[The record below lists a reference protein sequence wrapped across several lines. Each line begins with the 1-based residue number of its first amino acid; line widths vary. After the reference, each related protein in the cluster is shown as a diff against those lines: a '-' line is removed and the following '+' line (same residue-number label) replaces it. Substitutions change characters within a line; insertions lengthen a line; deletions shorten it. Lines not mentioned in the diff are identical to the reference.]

1 MKAKV
6 EIDTESPETFN
17 RILNPSLESR
27 GKVDLN
33 TEVQEESFNVEVETD
48 GIGPLRGTTDNVF
61 RLASLAR
68 KITER

>member
-6 EIDTESPETFN
+6 EIDTENPETFN

-27 GKVDLN
+27 GKVNLD

-48 GIGPLRGTTDNVF
+48 GLGPLRGTTDNVF